1 MAMMV
6 PSFRHSMIHRAGLIT
21 STAGAGLLFFGS
33 WMSSAEAQLGRCTLL
48 QQQQHSARCE
58 RPGISSSSSLE
69 STPGFSGSTDP
80 TRREGTITGLPDLA
94 KPRPHYAPMG
104 SFAEPITPPIDGV
117 RDYLNRL
124 DPLHATQPIQP
135 IPPPP
140 PLTGGNR

>member
-1 MAMMV
+1 MATMV
-6 PSFRHSMIHRAGLIT
+6 PSFRQTINHRAVLIA
-21 STAGAGLLFFGS
+21 SAAGGGLLFLS
-33 WMSSAEAQLGRCTLL
+33 LWVSSVEAQLGRCTLL

-69 STPGFSGSTDP
+69 TTPGFPGSTDP
-80 TRREGTITGLPDLA
+80 ARREGTITGLPDLA
-94 KPRPHYAPMG
+94 KPRPHYAPMD

-124 DPLHATQPIQP
+124 DPAHAIQPIQS

-140 PLTGGNR
+140 PLTGGSR

>member
-1 MAMMV
+1 MAIMV
-6 PSFRHSMIHRAGLIT
+6 PSFRPTINHRAVLIT
-21 STAGAGLLFFGS
+21 SAAGAGLLFFSS
-33 WMSSAEAQLGRCTLL
+33 WVSSVEAQLGRCTLL

-69 STPGFSGSTDP
+69 TTPGFPGSTDP
-80 TRREGTITGLPDLA
+80 ARREGTITGLPDLP
-94 KPRPHYAPMG
+94 KPRPHYAPMD
-104 SFAEPITPPIDGV
+104 SFVEPITPPIDGV

-124 DPLHATQPIQP
+124 DPAHAIQPIQS